1 MLSPPAATLVPAVLV
16 KELPMVVKALVKPNT
31 YHDSVTLMTVASA
44 ANGLP
49 GVEVASLVMATALN
63 LELLRD
69 NGLEAPSG
77 AGPNDLI
84 IAVRAATDE
93 QADAALAEAEARLTR
108 RPAAPGGGPEARRP
122 RTLAGALR
130 ANPDINLALIS
141 VPGPFASIEA
151 EEALRAGLHVFL
163 FSDNVPIAEEIRL
176 KRLAGELGL
185 LVMGPD
191 CGTAIVNGTGLGFS
205 NVVRRGP
212 IGVIGASGT
221 GLQQVTCLI
230 DTFGSGIS
238 QAIGTGGRDLRAEV
252 GGLTMRA
259 AIAALGADEATRVLV
274 LVSKPPADE
283 VATAVLPA
291 AAATGK
297 PIVAVFLDGDP
308 AAYGSTG
315 VTVVRTL
322 TDAAREAV
330 AAAGGGDGQ
339 TAGTSEGELPATARD
354 GRAPGQRYVRGIF
367 SGGTLCEE
375 ALLLLGERL
384 GPVFSNVP
392 INPAWRLEDPR
403 RSREHTL
410 VDLGSDEFT
419 VGRPHPMIDP
429 TLRNERLREEA
440 ADPATACLLVDVV
453 LGHGAHPDPAGAL
466 APVVADAR
474 ARAEADGRS
483 LPVVVSLCGTEG
495 DPQRLSA
502 QERTLRAAGA
512 LVYTSNAA
520 AALAAGSIVASGR

>member
-1 MLSPPAATLVPAVLV
+1 
-16 KELPMVVKALVKPNT
+16 MVARTLVKPNT
-31 YHDSVTLMTVASA
+31 YHDSVTLMTVSRAIDDM
-44 ANGLP
+44 P
-49 GVEVASLVMATALN
+49 GVEAASIVMATALN
-63 LELLRD
+63 LDLLRD
-69 NGLEAPSG
+69 SGLTAPDG
-77 AGPNDLI
+77 AGPNDLVV
-84 IAVRAATDE
+84 AVRAASE
-93 QADAALAEAEARLTR
+93 GEAEAALAEAEARLTR
-108 RPAAPGGGPEARRP
+108 RPGGPAAGPAGLEERRP
-122 RTLAGALR
+122 RTLSAALQAR
-130 ANPDINLALIS
+130 PDVNVAVIS

-163 FSDNVPIAEEIRL
+163 FSDNVPIAEEVRL
-176 KRLAGELGL
+176 KWLAGELGL
-185 LVMGPD
+185 LLMGPD
-191 CGTAIVNGTGLGFS
+191 CGTAIVNGAGLGFS

-221 GLQQVTCLI
+221 GLQHVTCLI

-252 GGLTMRA
+252 GGMTMRA
-259 AIAALGADEATRVLV
+259 AIAALGKDEATRVLV

-283 VATAVLPA
+283 VATTVLRA

-297 PIVAVFLDGDP
+297 PTVAVFLGGDP
-308 AAYGSTG
+308 AAYGRIDG

-330 AAAGGGDGQ
+330 AAAGRDRGDGRAAAEDEE
-339 TAGTSEGELPATARD
+339 TLAAARA
-354 GRAPGQRYVRGIF
+354 GRAPGQRYVRGAF

-375 ALLLLGERL
+375 ALLLLDERL

-392 INPAWRLEDPR
+392 VNPQWTLEDPR

-429 TLRNERLREEA
+429 ALRNERLQQEA
-440 ADPATACLLVDVV
+440 ADPATACLLLDVV
-453 LGHGAHPDPAGAL
+453 LGHGAHPDPAGAV
-466 APVVADAR
+466 APVLAEIR
-474 ARAEADGRS
+474 ARAESEGRR
-483 LPVVVSLCGTEG
+483 LPIVASLCGTEG

-502 QERTLRAAGA
+502 QERTLREAGA

-520 AALAAGSIVASGR
+520 AALAAGSIVANGR